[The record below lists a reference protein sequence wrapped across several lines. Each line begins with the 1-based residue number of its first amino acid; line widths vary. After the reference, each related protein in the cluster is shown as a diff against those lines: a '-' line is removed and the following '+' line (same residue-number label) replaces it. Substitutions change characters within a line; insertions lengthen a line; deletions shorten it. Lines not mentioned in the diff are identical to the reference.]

1 MIYTST
7 SIWTG
12 FIQIY
17 MNFSCTENTVTT
29 IQQKTQ
35 TGPNI
40 HPAENKH
47 EFCTCKVHRTKI
59 TMANF
64 ARINSN
70 FFAFENVSVHSL
82 AFMSNSKDTLD
93 LLHFALCPEAVWLP
107 MPLRKS
113 SLLMKTRYNLA
124 GERTEAWTALSWTK
138 DFLSGKNSLRL
149 AWVAGLT
156 SGGKENPIPIVHC
169 WWRALCSLNCS
180 VSVCYLTPYTEWYI
194 SSPLPIFVF
203 WQV

>member
-124 GERTEAWTALSWTK
+124 GERTEA
-138 DFLSGKNSLRL
+138 
-149 AWVAGLT
+149 
-156 SGGKENPIPIVHC
+156 
-169 WWRALCSLNCS
+169 
-180 VSVCYLTPYTEWYI
+180 
-194 SSPLPIFVF
+194 
-203 WQV
+203 